1 MNRENYE
8 TFPNQKILINYNYV
22 LLFRGSKVENAL
34 FNIIEINES
43 YLPKNRVCERLHI
56 YYVH

>member
-34 FNIIEINES
+34 FNIIEINEP